1 MIWEAGMC
9 RRRQEGKRKGFLSSV
24 FFFSYL
30 YFIFPGFIKPHL
42 THVWLGWRLSPQR
55 VGSPFSPLHATPSR
69 SPFLFSSI
77 YISKQATSRSNTVTN
92 DEAFHQW
99 LAWYAEIVYGE
110 VSLIISRW
118 VCCLALVCV
127 LPASCHCFILSLSLG
142 ARCRLRGMCQWV
154 SQKNVFEEA
163 LHASELITRILRPAI
178 ALNPNELSNMVS
190 SYFWLLSITWFIRN
204 MFS

>member
-1 MIWEAGMC
+1 MC

-24 FFFSYL
+24 FFF
-30 YFIFPGFIKPHL
+30 FHTFFHFPRIHQAPLDTCL
-42 THVWLGWRLSPQR
+42 TGVALISPEGG
-55 VGSPFSPLHATPSR
+55 VPFSPLRATPSR
-69 SPFLFSSI
+69 SPFLYTSI

-118 VCCLALVCV
+118 VCCLALDCV
-127 LPASCHCFILSLSLG
+127 LPGSCHCFILSLSLG
-142 ARCRLRGMCQWV
+142 ARCRWRGMCQWV

-163 LHASELITRILRPAI
+163 LHASELITRIPRAEI
-178 ALNPNELSNMVS
+178 ALNPNECGNMVCLRNLHL
-190 SYFWLLSITWFIRN
+190 SYF
-204 MFS
+204 